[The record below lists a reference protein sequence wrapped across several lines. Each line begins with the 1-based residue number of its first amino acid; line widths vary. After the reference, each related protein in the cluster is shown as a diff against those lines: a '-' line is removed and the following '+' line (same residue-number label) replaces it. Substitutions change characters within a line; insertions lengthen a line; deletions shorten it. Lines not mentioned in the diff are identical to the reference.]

1 MIFPKITKHL
11 LRCDTIHMEPFII
24 FAFFLL
30 YTGFSQISMK
40 VLIYK
45 CLSGTIIKS
54 GIPFPFKLPLDI
66 RSVCLLIDTS
76 FYILFCVSYLRP
88 AIMTNHFRSGIAIK
102 HRNYLFGCL
111 NVRFIHAIPSP
122 LH

>member
-1 MIFPKITKHL
+1 MKPL
-11 LRCDTIHMEPFII
+11 II
-24 FAFFLL
+24 LAFFLL
-30 YTGFSQISMK
+30 YTGFPQISMK

-45 CLSGTIIKS
+45 CLSRTIIKGS
-54 GIPFPFKLPLDI
+54 IAFPFKLPSDI
-66 RSVCLLIDTS
+66 SSVCLLIDPG
-76 FYILFCVSYLRP
+76 FYILLCVSYLRP
-88 AIMTNHFRSGIAIK
+88 AIMSNYFRSGIAIK